1 MQESGKNGLPMQ
13 DFDFDERD
21 LRLLHALQVRPRA
34 PWTALAPVV
43 GADAVTLARRWN
55 VLQDRGLA
63 WMTSYKGSGARF
75 VGAIIDVTCAPS
87 MMAAVIQD
95 LVRDREVVSV
105 DQTAGARD
113 LILTVFCSTDAELST
128 FLLDRIPAVEGITST
143 RTHRVTRMITDARK
157 WRLRSLATDE
167 VRALERA
174 VPLPTPRA
182 SAVSAEVEKDLAGIL
197 LMDGRASVAD
207 LARSLRISPTR
218 AKTALA
224 NVLGSQR
231 VVVRLELARTSSPW
245 PVCVWYFLS
254 APASK
259 VDIVAASLAGLNEA
273 RLVVTTGGTHS
284 IAMAVWLRGVEDMA
298 VLERQLGEQLPYVE
312 IADRSIVLRT
322 PKHMG
327 KRLDTDGRRIIQE
340 I

>member
-1 MQESGKNGLPMQ
+1 MQ

-43 GADAVTLARRWN
+43 GADPVTLARRWN
-55 VLQDRGLA
+55 VLQDSGLA

-75 VGAIIDVTCAPS
+75 VGAIIDVACAPS
-87 MMAAVIQD
+87 MMSSVIQD
-95 LVRDREVVSV
+95 LARDREVVSI

-113 LILTVFCSTDAELST
+113 LVLTVFCSTDAELSW

-143 RTHRVTRMITDARK
+143 RTHRVTRLITDARK
-157 WRLRSLATDE
+157 WRLRSLSKDE
-167 VRALERA
+167 VQTLQRT
-174 VPLPTPRA
+174 VPLPAPGS
-182 SAVSAEVEKDLAGIL
+182 SAVTAEVEKDLARIL
-197 LMDGRASVAD
+197 LMDGRASVTD
-207 LARSLRISPTR
+207 LAQWLRISPAR

-231 VVVRLELARTSSPW
+231 VVVRLELARAFSPW
-245 PVCVWYFLS
+245 PVCVWYYLS

-259 VDIVAASLAGLNEA
+259 VDSVAASLAGLDEA
-273 RLVVTTGGTHS
+273 RLVVTTGGTHP
-284 IAMAVWLRGVEDMA
+284 IAMAVWLRGAEDMA
-298 VLERQLGEQLPYVE
+298 VLERQLGQQLPYVE

-327 KRLDTDGRRIIQE
+327 KRLDTDGRRIV
-340 I
+340 